1 VATTNG
7 YFDEGY
13 AEGVRDAVEYLADL
27 FEGVYDTD
35 VFENL
40 EVTGRENHE

>member
-1 VATTNG
+1 
-7 YFDEGY
+7 
-13 AEGVRDAVEYLADL
+13 VEYLADL

-40 EVTGRENHE
+40 EVIRRDS